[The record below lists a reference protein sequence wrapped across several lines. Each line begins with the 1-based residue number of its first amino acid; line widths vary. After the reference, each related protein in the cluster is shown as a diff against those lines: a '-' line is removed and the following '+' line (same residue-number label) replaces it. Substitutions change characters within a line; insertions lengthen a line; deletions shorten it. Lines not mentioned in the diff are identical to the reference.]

1 MICYFLQYF
10 VVYILAYFM
19 SDFVEECQD
28 VAKRC
33 FEQSCNSGF
42 WNEDRNDGEAIAL
55 IHSELSE
62 VLEALRQGN
71 SSSEHIPEF
80 SAVEEEFAD
89 VLIRIMD
96 LSYGGGWRIFDA
108 LEAKMNYNATRGYKH
123 GKQF

>member
-1 MICYFLQYF
+1 MSNF
-10 VVYILAYFM
+10 VG
-19 SDFVEECQD
+19 ECQA

-33 FEQSCNSGF
+33 FEQSCKSGF

-55 IHSELSE
+55 MHSELSE
-62 VLEALRQGN
+62 ALEALRHGN
-71 SSSEHIPEF
+71 SPSEHIPEF

-96 LSYGGGWRIFDA
+96 LSYGRNWRIFEA
-108 LEAKMNYNATRGYKH
+108 LEAKMNYNATRIHKH